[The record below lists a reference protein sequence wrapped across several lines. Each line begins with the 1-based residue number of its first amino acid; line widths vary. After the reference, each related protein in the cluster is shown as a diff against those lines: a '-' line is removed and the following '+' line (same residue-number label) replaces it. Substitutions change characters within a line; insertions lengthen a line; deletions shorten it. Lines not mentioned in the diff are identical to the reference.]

1 MKCRYSF
8 GASFLCQEIFEVLGD
23 VIARKMVRSSKVITF
38 TFPFSLDRYHYRYS
52 VLSCRACEEGS
63 FLVFHDLYRETF
75 CCTEDKCNTVEKNLN
90 IPWQQCHIHKTTN
103 KIIMILKNHL
113 LVIFSFSLPPG
124 HIISHFLR
132 IQTPLLYSSRSTMD
146 ALSSDIASINSKV
159 QSHRPPQSQL
169 CLLDGSHLLT
179 T

>member
-1 MKCRYSF
+1 
-8 GASFLCQEIFEVLGD
+8 
-23 VIARKMVRSSKVITF
+23 
-38 TFPFSLDRYHYRYS
+38 
-52 VLSCRACEEGS
+52 
-63 FLVFHDLYRETF
+63 
-75 CCTEDKCNTVEKNLN
+75 
-90 IPWQQCHIHKTTN
+90 
-103 KIIMILKNHL
+103 MILKNHL

-159 QSHRPPQSQL
+159 QSHRHPQSQL